1 MLLLLADKS
10 AGLQRLSLYQNPTAA
25 KWQDWESNT
34 GFHSLLSRVSNGSGM
49 ELVNDHYK
57 NDMLQETEG
66 WRATQLSLA
75 A

>member
-10 AGLQRLSLYQNPTAA
+10 AGLQRLSLYQSPTAA